1 MRYTQY
7 THKVSIPMRK
17 ELYEFLSGL
26 PRGARTD
33 LGRNFFLLVQEMLSK
48 DDTADSKRYILN
60 KLIKGKYVLWLKE
73 GNET

>member
-48 DDTADSKRYILN
+48 DDSADSKRYILN

>member
-17 ELYEFLSGL
+17 ELYEFLSDL

-33 LGRNFFLLVQEMLSK
+33 LGRNFFLIVQEMMNRGDS
-48 DDTADSKRYILN
+48 ADSKRYVLN

>member
-17 ELYEFLSGL
+17 ELYEFLSDL
-26 PRGARTD
+26 PRGTRTD
-33 LGRNFFLLVQEMLSK
+33 LGRNFFLLVQEMLTK
-48 DDTADSKRYILN
+48 DDSADSKRYVLN